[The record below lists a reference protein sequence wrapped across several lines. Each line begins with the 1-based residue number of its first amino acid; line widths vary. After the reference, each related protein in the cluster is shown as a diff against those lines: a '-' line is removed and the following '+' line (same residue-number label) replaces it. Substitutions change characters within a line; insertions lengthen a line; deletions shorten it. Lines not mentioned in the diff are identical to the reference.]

1 MEETAKIQDIQT
13 MPHISSNNVLDN
25 YSNSSEI
32 EENMDDE
39 FSEQEASTDS
49 DDDFKLTMKCS
60 FYQIKYFFSKS

>member
-1 MEETAKIQDIQT
+1 MEETAKIQEIQT
-13 MPHISSNNVLDN
+13 MPHTSSNNVLDN

-32 EENMDDE
+32 KENMDDE

-60 FYQIKYFFSKS
+60 FYQNKS